1 MKTGGQNGLI
11 HYHSYHAT
19 LFFFQSLALQL
30 LYNRLI
36 IILFSYMFKRIP
48 ILGVN
53 VDFLSMAETITK
65 IKDFLKQD
73 RGQHIIT
80 FNPEMAVRAQ
90 KDKEFKEIINKAALV
105 LPDGIGLV
113 WAGRLS
119 KRKNEKKIIKLQRIT
134 GVDLVYKMAEVLKEK
149 GRFFLF
155 GSEEEVAHKT
165 GKKLTA
171 LYPEIK
177 ISGTA
182 SGYNYTDKDIIKKI
196 NKTKAN
202 ILFVTLGSPKQE
214 KWIAKNLSE
223 MPFVKIAIGVG
234 GAFDFISN
242 KTKRAPLWVRTY
254 GLEWFWRLLRQPW
267 RLKRIYAAIIIF
279 PYLIIK
285 DKLRIF

>member
-1 MKTGGQNGLI
+1 
-11 HYHSYHAT
+11 
-19 LFFFQSLALQL
+19 
-30 LYNRLI
+30 
-36 IILFSYMFKRIP
+36 MFKRIP